1 MSCTW
6 FIFLTKNQRNI
17 YQTVMFWY
25 RTGSTPIR
33 LHTYR
38 KRPLIVI
45 SNDRS
50 EYLLLDL
57 ITSKIKPYHISD
69 LKPFRF
75 DPLQIDL
82 LDIARRDYLEFF
94 VEKILDMTGDV
105 TKVSTLSFLV
115 KWLGYDDTYNT
126 WEPWKNIRITDEV
139 HVYLKA
145 NNMEN

>member
-1 MSCTW
+1 
-6 FIFLTKNQRNI
+6 
-17 YQTVMFWY
+17 
-25 RTGSTPIR
+25 
-33 LHTYR
+33 
-38 KRPLIVI
+38 
-45 SNDRS
+45 
-50 EYLLLDL
+50 
-57 ITSKIKPYHISD
+57 
-69 LKPFRF
+69 
-75 DPLQIDL
+75 